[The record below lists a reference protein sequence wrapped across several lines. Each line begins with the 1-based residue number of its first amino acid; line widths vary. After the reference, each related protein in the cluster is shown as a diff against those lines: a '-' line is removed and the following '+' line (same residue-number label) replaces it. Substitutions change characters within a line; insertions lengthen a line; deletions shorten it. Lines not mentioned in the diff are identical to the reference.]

1 MSSQIG
7 NLIEPSFNEQ
17 RFREQIDGALRN
29 VRNVLDT
36 TKTLVRPDQVSGKRK
51 AKIACARGGCRAKS
65 VRWVGVR
72 RRNEPNRTTTN
83 EGCCCCAAHD
93 PFASRCDLL
102 TPRCCCCVWRVR
114 ALVCVRAMT
123 TNQATHTY
131 VDKFSVVEIATRQ
144 MMVALRSCL
153 EVLGASEET
162 WRVVREW
169 SAAKSAVSLVFVSA
183 RRRCRL
189 WSLCFRE
196 NIKQQ
201 RSVRNETRIRDA
213 HRTLKRRA
221 RS

>member
-51 AKIACARGGCRAKS
+51 AKTACARGGCRA
-65 VRWVGVR
+65 RCVGVR

-144 MMVALRSCL
+144 TMVALRSCL

-183 RRRCRL
+183 RRRCR

-196 NIKQQ
+196 NIKQ
-201 RSVRNETRIRDA
+201 RS